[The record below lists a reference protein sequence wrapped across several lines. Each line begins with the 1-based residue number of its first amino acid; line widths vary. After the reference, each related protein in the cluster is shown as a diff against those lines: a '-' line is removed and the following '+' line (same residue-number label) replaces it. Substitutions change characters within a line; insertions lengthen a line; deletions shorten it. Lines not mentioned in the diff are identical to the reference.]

1 MAPSEQIKALVD
13 QMPAADERGMYTHIV
28 VKDLGTQA
36 APATQGKQGK
46 QAKQSKLE
54 TKPIDKV
61 QIEKAV
67 DEIQK
72 GGREN
77 FLGIIDMLVD
87 PGQGEDYKA
96 RYALHCVAVQVCK
109 MKQAGAGDRPRS
121 EFSLAIASQLG
132 GARPK
137 GVQAFLLQELQ
148 TAGGKESAEAIGKL
162 LTDEDLTDWAAR
174 ALVSIGDGAVEQFR
188 AALPQARGKSRLTV
202 LQNLGVL
209 CDAKSAD
216 AMRAAMADADR
227 EIRLAAAM
235 GLAKIGDAAS
245 ADLLLKAADGPQGW
259 ERMQMT
265 KFCLVLAE
273 NLAAAGRKADAAK
286 IYAHLRDTR
295 KDPSEKYI
303 CEAAERGLAARWP
316 VSS

>member
-1 MAPSEQIKALVD
+1 MAPSEKIKALVD
-13 QMPAADERGMYTHIV
+13 QMPTADSRGMYCHMV
-28 VKDLGTQA
+28 AVE
-36 APATQGKQGK
+36 APGGAEKKGKGE
-46 QAKQSKLE
+46 AKPKGPMKSK
-54 TKPIDKV
+54 IDKA

-67 DEIQK
+67 DELQK
-72 GGREN
+72 GGRESL
-77 FLGIIDMLVD
+77 LGVIDMLVE

-96 RYALHCVAVQVCK
+96 RYALHCVGIQVCK
-109 MKQAGAGDRPRS
+109 MKQAGGGDGPRS
-121 EFSLAIASQLG
+121 EFSLALASQLG

-137 GVQAFLLQELQ
+137 GVKAFLLQELQ
-148 TAGGKESAEAIGKL
+148 TAGGKEVAEAMGKL
-162 LTDEDLTDWAAR
+162 LTDDELSDWAAR

-188 AALPQARGKSRLTV
+188 AALPQAKGKSRLTV

-216 AMRAAMADADR
+216 AMRAAMADPDR
-227 EIRLAAAM
+227 EIRIVSAR
-235 GLAKIGDAAS
+235 GLAKLGNAAS

-286 IYAHLRDTR
+286 IYTHLRDTR
-295 KDPSEKYI
+295 KDPTEKYI
-303 CEAAERGLAARWP
+303 SEAAARALAAK
-316 VSS
+316 

>member
-1 MAPSEQIKALVD
+1 MAPSEQLKALVD
-13 QMPAADERGMYTHIV
+13 QMPAADERGMYTHVV
-28 VKDLGTQA
+28 VKDLGME
-36 APATQGKQGK
+36 GKK
-46 QAKQSKLE
+46 RKLE
-54 TKPIDKV
+54 TKPIDKA

-67 DEIQK
+67 EEIQK

-77 FLGIIDMLVD
+77 VLGVIDMLVE

-96 RYALHCVAVQVCK
+96 RYALHCVAVLVCK
-109 MKQAGAGDRPRS
+109 MKQAGAGDGPRQ
-121 EFSLAIASQLG
+121 EFSLALASQLG

-148 TAGGKESAEAIGKL
+148 TAGGKEAAEAIGKL
-162 LTDEDLTDWAAR
+162 LTDEALSDWAAR
-174 ALVSIGDGAVEQFR
+174 ALVSIGEGAVEQFR
-188 AALPQARGKSRLTV
+188 AALPHAGGKCRLTV

-216 AMRAAMADADR
+216 AMRVALADADR

-235 GLAKIGDAAS
+235 GLAKIGDAGAV
-245 ADLLLKAADGPQGW
+245 DLLLKAADGPQGW
-259 ERMQMT
+259 ERIEMT

-286 IYAHLRDTR
+286 IYTHLRDTR
-295 KDPSEKYI
+295 KDPTEKYV
-303 CEAAERGLAARWP
+303 CEIAERGLAAK
-316 VSS
+316 